1 MTLTKY
7 TINYTIRGE
16 IMADQVPETTELVT
30 EEDSHDGYLLSGLPS
45 EALAELTP
53 AKTRMILLYITGQ
66 YNLTKIAQI
75 IGVTD
80 ATIRAWLGQPAVQQV
95 MQELQKREWQMI
107 DAALKSL
114 RFRAVDTM
122 DRLMDSPMDAVR
134 FQASKDILD
143 RTGHKAVNEIKVD
156 KTVTTIEQQLKEIA
170 DVVIDESEI
179 IDITDV
185 VEQVKSGYESGK

>member
-1 MTLTKY
+1 
-7 TINYTIRGE
+7 
-16 IMADQVPETTELVT
+16 MADQVPETTELVT

-95 MQELQKREWQMI
+95 IQELQKREWQMI